1 MWSSRRFA
9 YCQLCIR
16 REGEARLFM
25 HIELTE
31 MLRCPEPHREEMLV
45 LSTGEVKDR
54 MVRSGIIGCPVCH
67 KEYPISRGIVN
78 FRRSRERV
86 SKESSGPRPAYAPPS
101 PLPSADATSLQAL
114 LELSGPGGDV
124 VLVGAAVR
132 QAQRLGALMTGV
144 HLVGVNAP
152 TEMEEQPMPSLLYAN
167 EKVPLRTSVARGVVV
182 GADLATSPWLVEAH
196 RVLLRGRRF
205 VVENEEPELPIGLIK
220 LAAENGLWV
229 GEKR

>member
-1 MWSSRRFA
+1 
-9 YCQLCIR
+9 
-16 REGEARLFM
+16 M

-86 SKESSGPRPAYAPPS
+86 SKESSGPRPVYAPPS
-101 PLPSADATSLQAL
+101 PLPSAEATSLQAL
-114 LELSGPGGDV
+114 LELSGPGGYV

-132 QAQRLGALMTGV
+132 QAQRLGALMAGI
-144 HLVGVNAP
+144 HFVGINAP
-152 TEMEEQPMPSLLYAN
+152 SEMDEQPTLSLLYAN
-167 EKVPLRTSVARGVVV
+167 EKVPLRTAVARGVVV

-205 VVENEEPELPIGLIK
+205 VVENEEPELPIGLLK
-220 LAAENGLWV
+220 LVAEHGLWV

>member
-1 MWSSRRFA
+1 
-9 YCQLCIR
+9 
-16 REGEARLFM
+16 M

-31 MLRCPEPHREEMLV
+31 MLRCPEAHREEMLV
-45 LSTGEVKDR
+45 LSTGEMRDR
-54 MVRSGIIGCPVCH
+54 MVRSGLVGCPVCH

-101 PLPSADATSLQAL
+101 PLPSADATDLQAL
-114 LELSGPGGDV
+114 LQLAGPGGYV
-124 VLVGAAVR
+124 VLVGSAVR
-132 QAQRLGALMTGV
+132 QAPRLSSLMEGI
-144 HLVGVNAP
+144 HFVGINAP
-152 TEMEEQPMPSLLYAN
+152 LEMDEQPMLSLLYAN
-167 EKVPLRTSVARGVVV
+167 EKVPLRTAVARGVVV
-182 GADLATSPWLVEAH
+182 GADLATSAWLVEAH

-205 VVENEEPELPIGLIK
+205 VVENEEPELPIGLDK

>member
-1 MWSSRRFA
+1 MWPSRRFA

-16 REGEARLFM
+16 REAEARLFM

-78 FRRSRERV
+78 FRRSRERI

-101 PLPSADATSLQAL
+101 PLPSAEATSLQAL
-114 LELSGPGGDV
+114 LELSGPGGYV
-124 VLVGAAVR
+124 VLVGAAAR
-132 QAQRLGALMTGV
+132 QAVRLSSMLEGI
-144 HLVGVNAP
+144 HFVGINP
-152 TEMEEQPMPSLLYAN
+152 PPDLDEQPTLSLIYAT

-182 GADLATSPWLVEAH
+182 GADLAPPPSLVEAH

-205 VVENEEPELPIGLIK
+205 VVENEEPELPIGLLK